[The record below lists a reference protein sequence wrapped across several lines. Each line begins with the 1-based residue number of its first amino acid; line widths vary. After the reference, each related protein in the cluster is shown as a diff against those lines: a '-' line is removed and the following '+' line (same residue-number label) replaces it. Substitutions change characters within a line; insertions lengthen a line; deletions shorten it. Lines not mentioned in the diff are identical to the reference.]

1 MLKILISHTAFAK
14 LGASVGPSVCLQGT
28 TNAVTRPGDKA
39 GAVSVWP
46 RGPVFCILSLHL
58 THCSLCLLVVRCLI
72 GAVTMPLLFIY
83 LLHLAFFPLARQRLL
98 ERHYTLQRKEGETKA
113 QIQMMVLAQ
122 VSLKSKPGNQPH
134 KR

>member
-1 MLKILISHTAFAK
+1 MLKIFISRYVCLK
-14 LGASVGPSVCLQGT
+14 RGASVGPSVCLQGT
-28 TNAVTRPGDKA
+28 TKAVTGPGDKA

-72 GAVTMPLLFIY
+72 GAVTMLLLFIY

-98 ERHYTLQRKEGETKA
+98 EHHYTLQRKEGETKA
-113 QIQMMVLAQ
+113 QIQMKVLAQ
-122 VSLKSKPGNQPH
+122 VSLKFKTGSQPH
-134 KR
+134 KC